1 MIANS
6 RILVSLLSSFTA
18 RLFAIAKGKIS
29 SRVIKNNLTLRKVL
43 LGGGLML
50 GLGYVH
56 AIEDETIRNLR
67 SNMNKHVSYLRA
79 EFGQTTVYP

>member
-6 RILVSLLSSFTA
+6 RILLSLLSSFTT
-18 RLFAIAKGKIS
+18 RLFSKAKIKIAS
-29 SRVIKNNLTLRKVL
+29 NQIKNSLGIRKVL
-43 LGGGLML
+43 LGSGLML

-67 SNMNKHVSYLRA
+67 SNMNKHVSSLRS
-79 EFGQTTVYP
+79 